1 MTKIQVFIQKM
12 GSLVVHC
19 TNDLMKFCTGFVIV
33 YALLR
38 SKVLSMESYVKEVT
52 DILSAFFIPVT
63 EFVDYFNVI
72 KNWKSHLRYNCY
84 TNWFVCII
92 VVFFYWKVFC

>member
-1 MTKIQVFIQKM
+1 MA
-12 GSLVVHC
+12 SLVVHC
-19 TNDLMKFCTGFVIV
+19 TNDLMKLCTGFVIA

-38 SKVLSMESYVKEVT
+38 SKILDMESYVKEVA

-72 KNWKSHLRYNCY
+72 KNWKSHLRYSFY
-84 TNWFVCII
+84 THWFVYNNSCP
-92 VVFFYWKVFC
+92 FYWKGFLLKLYSHCTLF